1 MADKDD
7 NKGVIVVIHSYAT
20 GNFLRIR
27 NITRFLDTLTI
38 YAVVKGNAV
47 DNEKPSIVVEINI
60 LDESQNFI
68 VPKIKNYLN
77 RSGMKGIVVSIKD
90 TNMPSFL
97 DMAKSFGKALFQTGV
112 NVVKGDIIMASDE
125 EQKHRLDTCM
135 GCEHFD
141 YTSYTCSQ
149 CGCKMRYKSVL
160 KSSTCPLDKW

>member
-1 MADKDD
+1 MAKKD

-27 NITRFLDTLTI
+27 NITNFLDTLMI
-38 YAVVKGNAV
+38 YAVVKGNII

-60 LDESQNFI
+60 LDESQNFM
-68 VPKIKNYLN
+68 VPKIKNYIS
-77 RSGMKGIVVSIKD
+77 RSGMKGVVVNIKD
-90 TNMPSFL
+90 TDMPSFL

-112 NVVKGDIIMASDE
+112 DVVKGDIIMASED
-125 EQKHRLDTCM
+125 EQKHRLDTCL
-135 GCEHFD
+135 GCD
-141 YTSYTCSQ
+141 YFNHTSYTCSQ